1 MIRSMTGYGRK
12 EVGETGAHFVVEV
25 RSLNNRY
32 LDLQVK
38 TPRGLAVIEPR
49 VKKSVQERFSRG
61 RFDVSIIRNGEYA
74 RTGMLVVDEAL
85 AGQYIAALKDLK
97 ARFGLSGDVD
107 LSLVAGVQDLMT
119 VTEAKEDLEAI
130 WQIVSTGLLQAL
142 DELDRMRVDEGMVL
156 ARDIRDRIENIEGLV
171 RTIRAKAPA
180 TIENARKRM
189 TDTLARLLNEQPD
202 PARLAQEIA
211 ILAERTDVTEELTRL
226 GSHIGQFRTLLV
238 DAGREAVGRK
248 LDFMIQEMGRE
259 VNTIASKAMDAQI
272 SLDVVTIK
280 AELEKIRE
288 QIQNIE

>member
-1 MIRSMTGYGRK
+1 MIRSMTGYGRA
-12 EVGETGAHFVVEV
+12 EIVEADSRFTIEI

-32 LDLQVK
+32 LDVQTK
-38 TPRGLAVIEPR
+38 IPRGLAVMESR

-61 RFDVSIIRNGEYA
+61 RFDVSVVRNGENA

-85 AGQYIAALKDLK
+85 AAQFIGALKGLK
-97 ARFGLSGDVD
+97 SRFGLSGDVD
-107 LSLVAGVQDLMT
+107 LSLVAGMQDLIT

-130 WQIVSTGLLQAL
+130 WQVLSAGLTQAL
-142 DELDRMRVDEGMVL
+142 DELDRMRVDEGSVL
-156 ARDIRDRIENIEGLV
+156 ARDISARIESIEGLV
-171 RTIRAKAPA
+171 RTIRAKSPA

-189 TDTLARLLNEQPD
+189 TDTLTRLLNEQPD

-226 GSHIGQFRTLLV
+226 GSHIGQFRSLLA

-288 QIQNIE
+288 QVQNIE